1 LAKDVLPAA
10 KRDPSYFQRKGFD
23 LFDRTGR
30 KVDPSTVHWAVQTAA
45 RFPYTVVQPP
55 GPDNSLGSV
64 KILFPNPYFVYL
76 HDTPHK
82 EHFQETARAFSSGCM
97 RVERPLE
104 LAELV
109 LNDRSTWN
117 AQSIARVIEAGLTQ
131 TVRVKQPVTVLIMY
145 WTIDPTVAG
154 QTVFKRDP
162 YDRDPPL
169 EKALDEPIPS
179 GPSSSSR

>member
-1 LAKDVLPAA
+1 
-10 KRDPSYFQRKGFD
+10 
-23 LFDRTGR
+23 
-30 KVDPSTVHWAVQTAA
+30 
-45 RFPYTVVQPP
+45 
-55 GPDNSLGSV
+55 
-64 KILFPNPYFVYL
+64 
-76 HDTPHK
+76 
-82 EHFQETARAFSSGCM
+82 M

-109 LNDRSTWN
+109 LNDPPTWN
-117 AQSIARVIEAGLTQ
+117 APSIARVLEAGQTQ

-145 WTIDPTVAG
+145 WTIDPTVTG